1 MKKLILTSLCVLF
14 FAGTALAD
22 WNPGDSYKMHYPQLP
37 DPTGWDVQAND
48 PELADDW
55 LCTGT
60 GPVSDIHIWYSVFGD
75 EYSAIL
81 QGGVVRIY
89 SDSPDP
95 DDDGP
100 LFSHPDKKLW
110 EWVFSIDDPR
120 VSSRLYG
127 TGDQGWYN
135 PRNEEVYANNHDNIY
150 QLNIVDIPD
159 PFEQK
164 EGEVYWLALQLN
176 ATFAMGWKTSLDH
189 WNDDAVWSNGT
200 IGGPWN
206 ELCDPYTGQ
215 SLDMAFVITPEPA
228 TVALLGLGALS
239 LIRKKRA

>member
-1 MKKLILTSLCVLF
+1 MKRLMATICLCVLF

-22 WNPGDSYKMHYPQLP
+22 WNIGDPAKWVQLP

-95 DDDGP
+95 DGTGP
-100 LFSHPDKKLW
+100 LFSHPNELKW
-110 EWVFSIDDPR
+110 EWIFGPDDFT
-120 VSSRLYG
+120 SRLDG
-127 TGDQGWYN
+127 LGPQGWYN
-135 PRNEEVYANNHDNIY
+135 PRNQEVYLPNHNNYY
-150 QLNIVDIPD
+150 QLNLIDIPN
-159 PFEQK
+159 PFEQQ

-189 WNDDAVWSNGT
+189 WNDDATYRSSTTGDWQ
-200 IGGPWN
+200 
-206 ELCDPYTGQ
+206 ELRDPYTGE

-228 TVALLGLGALS
+228 TICLLGLGIFS
-239 LIRKKRA
+239 LLHRKR